1 MSATN
6 YPLYVHWYQTL
17 DWILDSVERMPKK
30 VRFTIATRIADISLQ
45 ILEQIVEA
53 IYLKERVKTLNGINL
68 NLEKLRVLFRLSHD
82 RQYLSTRQFEYI
94 AHALNEAGKMAGGWL
109 KHGQA
114 SESPV

>member
-1 MSATN
+1 MYPVQGKRRLYQPQKGSTTNMSATN

-30 VRFTIATRIADISLQ
+30 CVLPLPLIIADISLQ

-53 IYLKERVKTLNGINL
+53 IYPKERVKTLNGINL

-82 RQYLSTRQFEYI
+82 RQYLSTRQFDI
-94 AHALNEAGKMAGGWL
+94 SHTR
-109 KHGQA
+109 
-114 SESPV
+114 